1 MQDAMQQVGLDEQR
15 RGGLLAQK
23 QGFAQAQA
31 PDVVLREDR
40 LAEGLAWLCDEVGA
54 TSAPLPSVQEPAPVP
69 LAAIWDEE
77 LEVACR
83 DAYGRDYIAFGYGD
97 YAA

>member
-1 MQDAMQQVGLDEQR
+1 
-15 RGGLLAQK
+15 
-23 QGFAQAQA
+23 
-31 PDVVLREDR
+31 
-40 LAEGLAWLCDEVGA
+40 VGA
-54 TSAPLPSVQEPAPVP
+54 QPRPLPALEEPTP
-69 LAAIWDEE
+69 LPLSSIWDEE